1 MELIATKRF
10 RSPISLEY
18 SMLSQLQ
25 KLGEFESEM
34 QLYYDNNG
42 SGFIEWIVDE
52 LDMVEQIGLA
62 FENKV
67 LVDYDGVFSFPEQGI
82 ILLEENG
89 FNADYV
95 KEI

>member
-1 MELIATKRF
+1 MELIATKKF

>member
-1 MELIATKRF
+1 MELIATKKF

-62 FENKV
+62 FEDKV

>member
-52 LDMVEQIGLA
+52 LDIVEQIGLA

>member
-1 MELIATKRF
+1 MELIATKKF

-52 LDMVEQIGLA
+52 LDIVEQIGLA